1 MISAIAILILLV
13 ASVAYGTSPSLLDDE
28 KKNRRIHQAKLE
40 LWTYGAFSQNDL
52 DNVAEFEIQVA
63 KAPIR
68 HGPVREVRRRL
79 LQDMQLGD
87 TSNVWKSILNVRGGD
102 GGVGEENDD
111 HAHAAAARLDKKLRE
126 LGVKFGQPFI
136 DAIEQVSYYICT
148 YMWYT
153 NYYIYICIYFA
164 IIFTYLMYC

>member
-1 MISAIAILILLV
+1 MISAITISILLV

-40 LWTYGAFSQNDL
+40 LWTHGAFSQIDL

-87 TSNVWKSILNVRGGD
+87 TSNVWESILNVRGGD

-126 LGVKFGQPFI
+126 LGTKFGQPFI
-136 DAIEQVSYYICT
+136 DAIEQVSYSNYKYAYILQS
-148 YMWYT
+148 YSHS
-153 NYYIYICIYFA
+153 
-164 IIFTYLMYC
+164 